1 MKLNEHQQERQRE
14 IVELKNRCKKDFSF
28 FCEKIVGIGVKKE
41 GINTMTLTNKQKEV
55 GDDIVKIVRIKQ
67 MTMDAL
73 QNPPEDYSKALKKAK
88 KTMLPENFQT
98 FRLEHEKTY
107 IKQTFKDFFNR
118 NKNKDTKET
127 EDEYANKLYELGQK
141 KLVSVMAARGVGKT
155 FLAGLILWWYMY
167 SYDAQIFV
175 IGPTG
180 SQISN
185 AIWPQISELAQYSS
199 KIYGPASVLS
209 GENKIFMIGT
219 REIKSMQYISKS
231 EWGSTCFAKRI
242 QIDHSKPAEDQKAA
256 VSGLHNAHMMF
267 IIDESS
273 AIPDYIYS
281 VLSDSC
287 MVFSQCNVIFSIFN
301 PNRNKGFAI
310 EGATGKSPDAI
321 GHHISAIGCELI
333 DAQKIEQDK
342 LKYGEDSPYYRVS
355 VLGLP
360 PKTDEGAFIS
370 FEWIQQAKQ
379 RFALH
384 ANNPDLP
391 LASDPMMLGVDIGLG
406 GDKTVVAS
414 RKGNFLLNF
423 NENNSADTDEIEFF
437 IIDLVEKY
445 ETTHLYLEYTAIS
458 AAICQSIQKKLS
470 VTLPACHVHLI
481 KPGGKPND
489 SKFDRKKDELIYK
502 MAKAFENQ
510 VICIPDTRNEI
521 FDEFESELS
530 LIQLDKKRQEKDG
543 KIKVLPK
550 SNAAYVKALKDATG
564 YSSPDKTDAF
574 AMTFAHDY
582 DVQVAVTRK
591 NRERFKSR
599 ELAVSGRYSWLN

>member
-1 MKLNEHQQERQRE
+1 
-14 IVELKNRCKKDFSF
+14 
-28 FCEKIVGIGVKKE
+28 
-41 GINTMTLTNKQKEV
+41 
-55 GDDIVKIVRIKQ
+55 
-67 MTMDAL
+67 
-73 QNPPEDYSKALKKAK
+73 
-88 KTMLPENFQT
+88 
-98 FRLEHEKTY
+98 
-107 IKQTFKDFFNR
+107 
-118 NKNKDTKET
+118 
-127 EDEYANKLYELGQK
+127 
-141 KLVSVMAARGVGKT
+141 
-155 FLAGLILWWYMY
+155 
-167 SYDAQIFV
+167 
-175 IGPTG
+175 
-180 SQISN
+180 
-185 AIWPQISELAQYSS
+185 
-199 KIYGPASVLS
+199 
-209 GENKIFMIGT
+209 
-219 REIKSMQYISKS
+219 MQYKEKS
-231 EWGSTCFAKRI
+231 QWGSTCFAKRV
-242 QIDHSKPAEDQKAA
+242 QIDHSKSQEDQKAA
-256 VSGLHNAHMMF
+256 VSGLWNDHKLM
-267 IIDESS
+267 IIDEAS
-273 AIPDYIYS
+273 AMPDYIYS

-287 MVFSQCNVIFSIFN
+287 RLFSQCNLIFSIFN

-310 EGATGKSPDAI
+310 EGATGKLPEGI

-406 GDKTVVAS
+406 GDKTVIAA

-458 AAICQSIQKKLS
+458 AAICQSIQKKLAA
-470 VTLPACHVHLI
+470 TLPSCHVHLI

-502 MAKAFENQ
+502 MAKSFENQ
-510 VICIPDTRNEI
+510 VICIPDTRNEV

-543 KIKVLPK
+543 KIKILPK

-564 YSSPDKTDAF
+564 YTSPDKTDAF

-591 NRERFKSR
+591 NRERFRSK
-599 ELAVSGRYSWLN
+599 EPVLAGRYSWLN

>member
-1 MKLNEHQQERQRE
+1 MSDVNFSKFQ
-14 IVELKNRCKKDFSF
+14 LKH
-28 FCEKIVGIGVKKE
+28 EE
-41 GINTMTLTNKQKEV
+41 QYLKQ
-55 GDDIVKIVRIKQ
+55 I
-67 MTMDAL
+67 
-73 QNPPEDYSKALKKAK
+73 
-88 KTMLPENFQT
+88 
-98 FRLEHEKTY
+98 
-107 IKQTFKDFFNR
+107 FKDFYNR
-118 NKNKDTKET
+118 NKTEKDKET
-127 EDEYANKLYELGQK
+127 DEEYADKLYALGKK

-155 FLAGLILWWYMY
+155 FLAGLILWYYIY
-167 SYDAQIFV
+167 SYDAQCYV
-175 IGPTG
+175 VGPTG
-180 SQISN
+180 GQVDR
-185 AIWPQISELAQYSS
+185 AFWPQINELAQHSYR
-199 KIYGPASVLS
+199 IYGSKSVLS
-209 GENKIFMIGT
+209 GENKIFIIGT
-219 REIKSMQYISKS
+219 REVKSMQYKEKS
-231 EWGSTCFAKRI
+231 QWGSTCFAKRV
-242 QIDHSKPAEDQKAA
+242 QIDHSKSQEDQKAA
-256 VSGLHNAHMMF
+256 VSGLWNDHKLM
-267 IIDESS
+267 IIDEAS
-273 AIPDYIYS
+273 AMPDYIYS

-287 MVFSQCNVIFSIFN
+287 RLFSQCNLIFSIFN

-310 EGATGKSPDAI
+310 EGATGKLPEAI
-321 GHHISAIGCELI
+321 GHHISAIGCELVE
-333 DAQKIEQDK
+333 AEKVEQDK

-406 GDKTVVAS
+406 GDKTVIAA

-458 AAICQSIQKKLS
+458 AAICQSIQKKLAA
-470 VTLPACHVHLI
+470 TLPSCHVHLI

-502 MAKAFENQ
+502 MAKSFENQ
-510 VICIPDTRNEI
+510 VICIPDTRNEV

-543 KIKVLPK
+543 KIKILPK

-564 YSSPDKTDAF
+564 YTSPDKTDAF

-591 NRERFKSR
+591 NRERFRSK
-599 ELAVSGRYSWLN
+599 EPVLAGRYSWLN

>member
-1 MKLNEHQQERQRE
+1 MSTSEIKLKKERE
-14 IVELKNRCKKDFSF
+14 IIELKSRCKKDFSF

-41 GINTMTLTNKQKEV
+41 GVNTMVLTNKQKEV
-55 GDDIVKIVRIKQ
+55 GNDIVRIVRIKQ
-67 MTMDAL
+67 MTMNAL
-73 QNPPEDYSKALKKAK
+73 QSPPEDYLKALETAK
-88 KTMLPENFQT
+88 KTMVPENFQT
-98 FRLEHEKTY
+98 FRRDHEEKY
-107 IKQTFKDFFNR
+107 LKQIFKDFFNR
-118 NKNKDTKET
+118 SKDKTTKET
-127 EDEYANKLYELGQK
+127 EEEYSDKLYELGQK

-155 FLAGLILWWYMY
+155 FLAGLILWWYIY
-167 SYDAQIFV
+167 SYDAQIYV
-175 IGPTG
+175 VGPTG
-180 SQISN
+180 GQVDR
-185 AIWPQISELAQYSS
+185 AIWPQLNELAQFSY
-199 KIYGPASVLS
+199 KIYGPDSVLS

-219 REIKSMQYISKS
+219 REIKSMQYTSKS

-242 QIDHSKPAEDQKAA
+242 QIDHSKSAEDQKAA
-256 VSGLHNAHMMF
+256 VSGLHNKHMMF

-360 PKTDEGAFIS
+360 PKTDDGAFIS

-391 LASDPMMLGVDIGLG
+391 LASDPMLIGVDIGLG

-423 NENNSADTDEIEFF
+423 DENNSADSDEVEFF
-437 IIDLVEKY
+437 IISLVEKY
-445 ETTHLYLEYTAIS
+445 EANHLYLEYTAIS
-458 AAICQSIQKKLS
+458 ASICQSIQKKLS
-470 VTLPACHVHLI
+470 ATMPQCHVHLI
-481 KPGGKPND
+481 KPGGKAND
-489 SKFDRKKDELIYK
+489 NKFDRKKDELVYK
-502 MAKAFENQ
+502 MSKSFENQ
-510 VICIPDTRNEI
+510 LICIPDSRSEI
-521 FDEFESELS
+521 WDEFESELS

-543 KIKVLPK
+543 KIKILAK
-550 SNAAYVKALKDATG
+550 SNAQYVKALKDATG

-591 NRERFKSR
+591 NRNRFETR
-599 ELAVSGRYSWLN
+599 EPVISGRYSWLN